1 MMSVCIR
8 SDLEVI
14 AGGWCSASSSFYY
27 KCTLQCTIARLSALN
42 DHIQYIE
49 EKQTTASAELAKTL
63 NTLKEEQREPEKQQ
77 PEQINDV
84 ISKKLSQL
92 DEKLVELNETQT
104 TTSAELNP
112 LSESLRGP
120 PYKLARAS
128 RPATRPVL
136 SRQMCAVR
144 PPPPAPP
151 RLSV

>member
-1 MMSVCIR
+1 MIAKLKEEQLER
-8 SDLEVI
+8 DKILEEERKRLQDLEEM
-14 AGGWCSASSSFYY
+14 
-27 KCTLQCTIARLSALN
+27 RLKDL
-42 DHIQYIE
+42 E
-49 EKQTTASAELAKTL
+49 EKQTNASAELAKTL
-63 NTLKEEQREPEKQQ
+63 NTLKEEQREREKQQ
-77 PEQINDV
+77 LEQINDV